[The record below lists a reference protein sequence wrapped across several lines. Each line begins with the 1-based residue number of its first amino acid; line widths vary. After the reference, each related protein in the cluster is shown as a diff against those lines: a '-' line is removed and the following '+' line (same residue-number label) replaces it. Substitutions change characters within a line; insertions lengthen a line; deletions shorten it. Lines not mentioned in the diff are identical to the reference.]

1 MVSAVL
7 GLSFFFNLKS
17 KVFQS
22 VRCLISLEIGHLIRI
37 LLETSFSSR
46 GRGAERER
54 ERKREE
60 ERCEPRPCVR
70 SDCWLAESSLM
81 SSVYDRALL
90 SDETVLR
97 VRECLTEDD
106 AWTRSCEQSQTH
118 PSWKSHPGRSV
129 IILSQN

>member
-46 GRGAERER
+46 GRGTERER
-54 ERKREE
+54 ERESERKR
-60 ERCEPRPCVR
+60 
-70 SDCWLAESSLM
+70 
-81 SSVYDRALL
+81 
-90 SDETVLR
+90 
-97 VRECLTEDD
+97 D
-106 AWTRSCEQSQTH
+106 AS
-118 PSWKSHPGRSV
+118 PAPV
-129 IILSQN
+129 